1 MRTELFV
8 YYAIHFIYT
17 SGCITYEYTGGN
29 LYSTEEEA
37 QKAIA
42 KDWEDLKMQGE
53 KLIKADIKRF
63 YPVHPTEE
71 EING

>member
-1 MRTELFV
+1 MRNELFV

-17 SGCITYEYTGGN
+17 CYGITYEYTGGN
-29 LYSTEEEA
+29 LYSTKEEA

-42 KDWEDLKMQGE
+42 RDWESLKIEGE
-53 KLIKADIKRF
+53 ELTKAEIKNF
-63 YPVHPTEE
+63 YPVKPE